1 MRIGRNRIQ
10 PYSPSIDNI
19 QTVSNFYGV
28 DSKMLSSEKSIF
40 ENYDC
45 GDPCQRKKRS
55 CDGKDHIPKWSPSHF
70 TCSI

>member
-28 DSKMLSSEKSIF
+28 DSEMLSSEKSIF

-45 GDPCQRKKRS
+45 RDPMPEKKCSHDRI
-55 CDGKDHIPKWSPSHF
+55 DHASKWSP
-70 TCSI
+70 